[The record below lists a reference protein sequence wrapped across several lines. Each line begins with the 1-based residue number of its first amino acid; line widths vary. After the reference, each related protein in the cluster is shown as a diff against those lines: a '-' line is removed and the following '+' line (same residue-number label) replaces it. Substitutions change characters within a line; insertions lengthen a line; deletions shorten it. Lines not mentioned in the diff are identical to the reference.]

1 MSTHINPSRH
11 NENMRATSC
20 SVNCAKYS
28 QGVGKLLS
36 AAHAQMS
43 PVVQSCTSM
52 TVNRQK
58 HSTEAHKQGRPA
70 LEFYKILLMC
80 MNTHEFTF

>member
-1 MSTHINPSRH
+1 
-11 NENMRATSC
+11 MRATSS

-36 AAHAQMS
+36 VARAQMS

-52 TVNRQK
+52 IVNRQN
-58 HSTEAHKQGRPA
+58 HITEAHKQGRPA
-70 LEFYKILLMC
+70 LEFYKILLIC
-80 MNTHEFTF
+80 MSIHEFTFQNAVFFKG